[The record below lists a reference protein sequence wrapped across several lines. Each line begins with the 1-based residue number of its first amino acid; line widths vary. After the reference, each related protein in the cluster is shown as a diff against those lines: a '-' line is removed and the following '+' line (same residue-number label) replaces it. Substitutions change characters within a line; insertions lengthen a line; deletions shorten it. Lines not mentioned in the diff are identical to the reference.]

1 MNKQIKTKTILIIIL
16 GGLQLFNGLSGL
28 LGGFM
33 LLDDPSGNSLSM
45 KLEWLENTPFPDF
58 LIPGIILLL
67 FVGLGNVL
75 GFWVTFKKNNKRAQ
89 FGSIFGLIL
98 MIWIIAQ
105 IAFIGYKDFLQPLYF
120 TSGLL
125 QAIAG
130 FALVRSTA
138 ER

>member
-1 MNKQIKTKTILIIIL
+1 MSKKTKTNLIIIL

-33 LLDDPSGNSLSM
+33 LIDDPSGDSLSM
-45 KLEWLENTPFPDF
+45 HPEWLERTVFPNF
-58 LIPGIILLL
+58 LIPGIILFL

-75 GFWVTFKKNNKRAQ
+75 GFWLTFKKKNNRSK

-120 TSGLL
+120 TSGLF
-125 QAIAG
+125 QAIIGIAV
-130 FALVRSTA
+130 VRLTA

>member
-1 MNKQIKTKTILIIIL
+1 MLI
-16 GGLQLFNGLSGL
+16 
-28 LGGFM
+28 
-33 LLDDPSGNSLSM
+33 DDPSGDSLSM
-45 KLEWLENTPFPDF
+45 KLEWLERTVFPDF
-58 LIPGIILLL
+58 LIPGIILFL

-75 GFWVTFKKNNKRAQ
+75 GFWLTFKKKNNRSK

-120 TSGLL
+120 TSGLF
-125 QAIAG
+125 QAIIGIAV
-130 FALVRSTA
+130 VRLTA

>member
-1 MNKQIKTKTILIIIL
+1 MKTKTKLIIIL

-33 LLDDPSGNSLSM
+33 LIDDPSGNNLSM
-45 KLEWLENTPFPDF
+45 KLEWLNTTPFPDF
-58 LIPGIILLL
+58 LIPGIILFL

-75 GFWVTFKKNNKRAQ
+75 GFWLTFKKKNNRAQ
-89 FGSIFGLIL
+89 FASIFGLIL
-98 MIWIIAQ
+98 MIWIIVQ
-105 IAFIGYKDFLQPLYF
+105 ITYIGYKDFLQPLYF

-130 FALVRSTA
+130 FALIRLNDKG
-138 ER
+138 